1 MNYNLEGELRM
12 GGTIPLDSTLTLVN
26 AAAQAKAA
34 GAAIGAANNRIITHE
49 KDKENPHGVTKDQV
63 GLGNVDDTADM
74 DKPVSTAQAAAI
86 KKAVDDY
93 AATAVSNIANGA
105 VATAKIAD
113 GAVTNAKIADG
124 AVTAAKIATKSV
136 PSSRLGDGAVLTE
149 KIAAGAVTTE
159 KFATDAVAPAAA
171 KAARLS
177 TARQIKLRDSWEDIK
192 ESSVGGNMFDGSE
205 DVSLVLPKNIR
216 LMRLFGSVDGYI
228 YGTTFPS
235 NPKAGQIFFLLE
247 GN

>member
-1 MNYNLEGELRM
+1 MAF
-12 GGTIPLDSTLTLVN
+12 T
-26 AAAQAKAA
+26 QF
-34 GAAIGAANNRIITHE
+34 
-49 KDKENPHGVTKDQV
+49 TKDMEIIAK
-63 GLGNVDDTADM
+63 LSDTPNVDDGMTADQLKAKF
-74 DKPVSTAQAAAI
+74 DEGGKAI
-86 KKAVDDY
+86 KEYINGTLLPECEAPITADRI
-93 AATAVSNIANGA
+93 ATGA
-105 VATAKIAD
+105 VTASKLGVSAVTSGKINDGSVTNPKIAD
-113 GAVTNAKIADG
+113 GSVTNAKIADG
-124 AVTAAKIATKSV
+124 AVTAAKLATKSV

-177 TARQIKLRDSWEDIK
+177 TARQIKLRDSWEDFK
-192 ESSVGGNMFDGSE
+192 ESSTGNMFDGSE